1 MKSRLYHSL
10 WKTVKSYK
18 TFLPQA
24 ESKIE
29 NIWIKKSMRL
39 GTRSR

>member
-18 TFLPQA
+18 TFLP